1 MALYR
6 IDIRTGKERYR
17 CGQFGIL
24 IMYYMENIML
34 VFIAPYNPV
43 PGNEGRGLGATRKIE
58 FFLSLAAR
66 LSDEVVL
73 VNTSHANKAWGK
85 RQQRK
90 IRIGNATIHEIT
102 LRTYPSRPIGKLLN
116 LLEIGSVTEEVASLG
131 SPTAVWIYNAYVFE
145 TMLARDLTRRFGAK
159 LIFEFEDWLLSRRS
173 WHPKPLMDFFAWRF
187 FLPEPS
193 LCLAVNS
200 NLSSIE
206 RQRSGC
212 PVLMCPGIVSAGLLS
227 ECQTRP
233 AFSKRASPS
242 VVVGYFGG
250 LSAEKGADVLLDL
263 IRTSSDEFV
272 FSVCGVGPLTQEFK
286 KLAEECDRLHYHGRV
301 DDAVLFRLISECDV
315 LVNIHSSIEK
325 MANGI
330 FPFKV
335 IEYVAAG
342 RLVISTPIPE
352 MGIAEIADAICVT
365 NPDAQS
371 VAAWLAV
378 AKETFNRKRAVIDR
392 AVAAAGAV
400 LSEGA
405 LEKAISGV
413 LRGPVLRGADV
424 IDDPVP
430 SGIEMEK
437 L

>member
-1 MALYR
+1 
-6 IDIRTGKERYR
+6 
-17 CGQFGIL
+17 
-24 IMYYMENIML
+24 ML

-43 PGNEGRGLGATRKIE
+43 QGNEGRGLGATRKIE

-73 VNTSHANKAWGK
+73 INTAHATKGWSK
-85 RQQRK
+85 RQQRR
-90 IRIGNATIHEIT
+90 IRVGDASIHEIT
-102 LRTYPSRPIGKLLN
+102 LRTYPRRPIGKLLN
-116 LLEIGSVTEEVASLG
+116 LLEIGAVSEELASLG
-131 SPTAVWIYNAYVFE
+131 NPTAVWIYNAYVFE
-145 TMLARDLTRRFGAK
+145 SMLARELTRRFGAK
-159 LIFEFEDWLLSRRS
+159 LIFEFEDWLLSRRL
-173 WHPKPLMDFFAWRF
+173 WHPKPLMDFFAWRY
-187 FLPEPS
+187 FLPEPA

-200 NLSSIE
+200 NLSSLE
-206 RQRSGC
+206 RRRSGC
-212 PVLMCPGIVSAGLLS
+212 PVVMCPGIVSAGLLS
-227 ECQTRP
+227 ACQTRP
-233 AFSKRASPS
+233 AFSKRADAS

-250 LSAEKGADVLLDL
+250 LSIEKGADVLLDL
-263 IRTSSDEFV
+263 IRSSSDEFV
-272 FSVCGVGPLTQEFK
+272 FSVCGVGPLSQEFR
-286 KLAEECDRLHYHGRV
+286 KLAEECDRLHFHGRV
-301 DDAVLFRLISECDV
+301 DDPTLFRLISECDV

-365 NPDAQS
+365 TPDVQS

-392 AVAAAGAV
+392 AMVAAGTVLSAGAM
-400 LSEGA
+400 
-405 LEKAISGV
+405 EKAISSV
-413 LRGPVLRGADV
+413 LRGSVLRGADV
-424 IDDPVP
+424 VNDPVT
-430 SGIEMEK
+430 SGVGMEE